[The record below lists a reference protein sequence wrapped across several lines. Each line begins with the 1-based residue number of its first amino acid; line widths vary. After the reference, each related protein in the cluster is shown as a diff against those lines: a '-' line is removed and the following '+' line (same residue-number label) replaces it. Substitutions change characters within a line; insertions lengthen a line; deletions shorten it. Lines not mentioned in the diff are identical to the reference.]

1 MSKTKRQ
8 AAPPSPSALKRRPMR
23 KTTRPPGPTLTVS
36 FASIEVKHN
45 GWPGEEPKEMDLSL
59 ILQIE
64 NPAAPEETR
73 VLSSDRLPL
82 KAYSG
87 VTIQSSELSP
97 GANGVPLFR
106 GAVSVSDHV
115 NLHVRFFVERS
126 NAVGPILGA
135 ALNTVIG
142 ELGRRIP
149 LLPEP
154 VKDAL
159 HIQIGKTIATELA
172 RATVIVPI
180 EKSMQGVHPVAVA
193 LVAPRTIPG
202 FSFPTHAP
210 GPPRKG
216 TLVSEGDLVALL
228 RLDLQV
234 DLPKAEKA
242 AGSAR

>member
-1 MSKTKRQ
+1 
-8 AAPPSPSALKRRPMR
+8 MR
-23 KTTRPPGPTLTVS
+23 KSPRPPGPTLAVTFS
-36 FASIEVKHN
+36 SIDVKHN
-45 GWPGEEPKEMDLSL
+45 GWPGDTPKETDLSV

-64 NPAAPEETR
+64 NPSAPEETR

-87 VTIQSSELSP
+87 VTIHASELSP
-97 GANGVPLFR
+97 GSNGVPLFK
-106 GAVSVSDHV
+106 GAVVVNDHV

-126 NAVGPILGA
+126 NAIGPIVGA

-154 VKDAL
+154 IKDAL

-180 EKSMQGVHPVAVA
+180 EPSMEGVHPVTVA

-202 FSFPTHAP
+202 VYAAP
-210 GPPRKG
+210 GSPDPFKKG
-216 TLVSEGDLVALL
+216 VVVSEGDLVALL
-228 RLDLQV
+228 HLELEVRL
-234 DLPKAEKA
+234 ASSGA
-242 AGSAR
+242 